1 MKYLKYF
8 ESLNFN
14 DKVISNAP
22 SSDSMNRP
30 GDVSSTLTIDD
41 KYAGTL
47 QYRIKDNYL
56 YIIMVSLNTEFR
68 GNGYGS
74 EIMQEIIQ
82 RAKNEKCNGL
92 KLEVLT
98 SNTIAINLYKK
109 FGFIIDKQDNFFYN
123 MTLNF

>member
-22 SSDSMNRP
+22 NGDSMNRP

-82 RAKNEKCNGL
+82 RAKNEKCNGM

-109 FGFIIDKQDNFFYN
+109 FGFVIDKQDNFFYN